1 MKTKLANGKR
11 NSLDLVYQLCYN
23 KGMAKKLNLIRKVV
37 SFTKSQKTDL
47 TCIAGDMGI
56 TVSELLR
63 RIIDEWLSRQS
74 KESGG

>member
-1 MKTKLANGKR
+1 
-11 NSLDLVYQLCYN
+11 
-23 KGMAKKLNLIRKVV
+23 MAKKLNLIRKVV